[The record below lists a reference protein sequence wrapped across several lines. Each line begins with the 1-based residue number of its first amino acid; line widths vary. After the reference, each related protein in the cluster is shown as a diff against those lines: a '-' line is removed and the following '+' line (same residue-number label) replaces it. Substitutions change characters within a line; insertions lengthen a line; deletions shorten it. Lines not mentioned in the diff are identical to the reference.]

1 MIETIPDFVEQ
12 ILVDSES
19 EEQEKKYEMD
29 LTQADY
35 LLMAIARLENKM
47 SDVNQ
52 TADKEILL
60 IENWRNKELMKFD
73 RQRSWLVWNLEQ
85 FIRQFGEKTIRLP
98 HGDLK
103 LRKGRDRAVI
113 VDETKFLPVGQK
125 LGLLRTVPES
135 TTPDLRAI
143 IEWVKKTGE
152 VPDGVEFVP
161 AQVTFKYSLN
171 IYGEQNED
179 NETES

>member
-60 IENWRNKELMKFD
+60 IENWRNKERAYDHK
-73 RQRSWLVWNLEQ
+73 
-85 FIRQFGEKTIRLP
+85 EKYKI
-98 HGDLK
+98 DLAFNFEFLLWK
-103 LRKGRDRAVI
+103 L
-113 VDETKFLPVGQK
+113 
-125 LGLLRTVPES
+125 
-135 TTPDLRAI
+135 
-143 IEWVKKTGE
+143 IEC
-152 VPDGVEFVP
+152 
-161 AQVTFKYSLN
+161 L
-171 IYGEQNED
+171 
-179 NETES
+179 